1 MYRKLLTFIM
11 IQIFVVLSNN
21 SFSQNFDG
29 TVFSSS
35 KPFYGEPPYHF
46 EGSEYYS
53 ISFKTNP
60 DIIRLL
66 VPEPLVPLSKDVM
79 KVVFAKQK
87 MSDPVKFDYN
97 EVFLLIPVSFNE
109 IYGGYIPVLYL
120 NKVETTIGGR
130 EIWGF
135 NKVGAEIIFSGDD
148 KQVSV
153 TVTQLDTLIMKASF
167 TLGEP
172 FSPPEQPQGG
182 GTINLK
188 YIPAVAKNAPP
199 DVYQLTFTPSKEG
212 MADARESKTTLVRT
226 GEAKLEFYS
235 SFYNP
240 YKYIPVLEI
249 LDASYTV
256 NSFSLTHGKVI
267 YDYLK
272 EE

>member
-1 MYRKLLTFIM
+1 MLRKQSVHVMFLVAM
-11 IQIFVVLSNN
+11 ILSTS

-53 ISFKTNP
+53 ITFKTNP

-66 VPEPLVPLSKDVM
+66 VPEPLVPVSKDVM
-79 KVVFAKQK
+79 KVTFAKQK
-87 MSDPVKFDYN
+87 MSYPVKFDYN
-97 EVFLLIPVSFNE
+97 EVFLSIPVSFNE

-153 TVTQLDTLIMKASF
+153 TVSQMDTLIMKASF
-167 TLGEP
+167 ILGEP
-172 FSPPEQPQGG
+172 FSPSEKPQSGG
-182 GTINLK
+182 VINLK

-199 DVYQLTFTPSKEG
+199 DVHQLTFTPSKEG
-212 MADARESKTTLVRT
+212 MAEARESKTTLVRK

-240 YKYIPVLEI
+240 Y
-249 LDASYTV
+249 
-256 NSFSLTHGKVI
+256 
-267 YDYLK
+267 
-272 EE
+272 